1 VDDESIHSFIHPY
14 RSPLGRQAGRQA
26 RTHARPFASLPS
38 NNILKIETHQAEG
51 RVAVTARGIGI
62 HASVGEQRGEHRRM
76 PAHCRGHAGRPAV
89 EVGHRRVAAVL
100 VLEQRLDDLQVTPLR
115 REDEGRSAVD
125 VAEVPVHAVWVF
137 IVRDSW

>member
-1 VDDESIHSFIHPY
+1 
-14 RSPLGRQAGRQA
+14 
-26 RTHARPFASLPS
+26 
-38 NNILKIETHQAEG
+38 
-51 RVAVTARGIGI
+51 
-62 HASVGEQRGEHRRM
+62 M